1 MLKLS
6 NLLRPLTIGLEDVAR
21 VLALP
26 LRARN
31 LVARRILIALQP
43 LELGNQP
50 APPVLERRKL
60 FELGIGVHAAILQPA
75 FDVFLVIAHISR
87 VKHGGNC
94 MPALPPTAYHLP
106 PSRMTA

>member
-1 MLKLS
+1 MPSCS
-6 NLLRPLTIGLEDVAR
+6 NLLRPLTIGLEDAAR

-50 APPVLERRKL
+50 PPPVLERREL
-60 FELGIGVHAAILQPA
+60 FELCVDVPAAVLQPA
-75 FDVFLVIAHISR
+75 SDFFPVIAHISR
-87 VKHGGNC
+87 VKHGEIVC
-94 MPALPPTAYHLP
+94 HSAATTA
-106 PSRMTA
+106 SRMTA